1 MTELCDFEMLRRV
14 GELLKALWEY
24 ELPEKEQLFQI
35 SALIR
40 AALAKLQGYTR
51 IYMFSALSMLAMLD

>member
-24 ELPEKEQLFQI
+24 ELPEKDQLIQI

-40 AALAKLQGYTR
+40 AALTKLQGYTR
-51 IYMFSALSMLAMLD
+51 INMFSALSMLAMLD